1 MIMKLTQ
8 KEVEQI
14 MLAIERVSNAPN
26 YRSVPYLNFFGKSYE
41 GGFY

>member
-8 KEVEQI
+8 KEVVEHI

-26 YRSVPYLNFFGKSYE
+26 YQSVPYLNFFGKS
-41 GGFY
+41 